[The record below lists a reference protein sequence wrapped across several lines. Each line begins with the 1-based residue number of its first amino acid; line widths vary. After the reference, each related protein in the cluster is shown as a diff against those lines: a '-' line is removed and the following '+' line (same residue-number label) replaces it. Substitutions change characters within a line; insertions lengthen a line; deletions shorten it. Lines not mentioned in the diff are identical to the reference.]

1 MCRKSAET
9 RGGVKKSKECL
20 ILSSDCSNTG
30 NAMKHILPILTIT
43 TLAAAASAQTAAAPA
58 GLSYNRAGLSYNTD
72 KAAGDNGYSLSV
84 EALIGSTNIWI
95 AGSADLNSAGDDS
108 VAIGYVFK
116 NVAAGIDATVAVSS
130 DDNYGIILRRS
141 LNEVVA
147 GLEAR
152 IVYQRQEGSVS
163 ADGFT
168 YELAYNINKQFQ
180 IAVSV
185 DDVSGAKNETSVTVR
200 YNF

>member
-1 MCRKSAET
+1 
-9 RGGVKKSKECL
+9 
-20 ILSSDCSNTG
+20 
-30 NAMKHILPILTIT
+30 MKHILPILTIT
-43 TLAAAASAQTAAAPA
+43 TLAAAASAQTPAAAS

-84 EALIGSTNIWI
+84 EALIGSSNIWI
-95 AGSADLNSAGDDS
+95 AGSADLNSAGADS
-108 VAIGYVFK
+108 VSIGYVFK

-152 IVYQRQEGSVS
+152 LVYARQEGSVS

-168 YELAYNINKQFQ
+168 YELAYNINKQFG
-180 IAVSV
+180 IAYGVTDRDAAGTSNLHTVS
-185 DDVSGAKNETSVTVR
+185 VR

>member
-1 MCRKSAET
+1 
-9 RGGVKKSKECL
+9 
-20 ILSSDCSNTG
+20 
-30 NAMKHILPILTIT
+30 MKHILPILTIT
-43 TLAAAASAQTAAAPA
+43 TLAAAASAQTPAAAS

-72 KAAGDNGYSLSV
+72 ATTLVNGNSDNGYSLSV

-95 AGSADLNSAGDDS
+95 AGSADLNGVGEDEVSL
-108 VAIGYVFK
+108 GYVFK

-130 DDNYGIILRRS
+130 DDTYGIILRRS

-152 IVYQRQEGSVS
+152 LVYARKEGSVTK
-163 ADGFT
+163 DGFT

-185 DDVSGAKNETSVTVR
+185 DDVDGKKNETSVTVR